1 MFTCASGHN
10 NTSGGSYIYTRV
22 LCRET
27 HAWDRV
33 PHIDV
38 PILYNMNPVG
48 KVWRD
53 NENSAEKTVWS
64 RKTRPRKLN
73 TRTERARPDDVWV

>member
-1 MFTCASGHN
+1 MRVVSRIYIRTCCAG
-10 NTSGGSYIYTRV
+10 
-22 LCRET
+22 ET

-33 PHIDV
+33 PYIDV

-48 KVWRD
+48 KVWLD

-64 RKTRPRKLN
+64 RKHVREN
-73 TRTERARPDDVWV
+73 